1 MTSITPSKRRFG
13 RHFLFPPM
21 CLAGIM
27 TSKECAVDEKTKNVG
42 IEAALF
48 QGAAIR
54 HTSNRLGLVSESSS
68 RFVKG
73 FNPDQ
78 AEEVFALTLS
88 LLKELSEA
96 KA

>member
-1 MTSITPSKRRFG
+1 
-13 RHFLFPPM
+13 M

-27 TSKECAVDEKTKNVG
+27 TSKACAVDEKTKNVG

-73 FNPDQ
+73 LNPDQ
-78 AEEVFALTLS
+78 AEDVLALTLS
-88 LLKELSEA
+88 ALLKDLCRGLFRFA
-96 KA
+96 KTSFTIP